1 MFILTFEKS
10 RSPKFQKAFDIAI
23 NLGGRFDGQTVIIE
37 LSGWD
42 DISNLYEKLLPLMS
56 IISTWK
62 SVKAKFNGKSVN
74 PYGFL
79 MQTRHLKECSGN
91 HADSDDYYCWG
102 SASYKGW
109 GCRLVNNLLLYPIKN
124 ASYKRNDLYWYNF
137 GNFDSRGVWVIN
149 KPLIVDTLLKHAS
162 NTGLDLCPFFKID
175 RIFEAVENLP
185 FEITVDNVSW
195 EYYYELGYVGSSI
208 ERIPTNI
215 RHIPVLSPEEQRR
228 RDIKQRIKD
237 LEYAI
242 GMGTLTEEEE
252 EKARMQLYYLKS
264 KYDIDGPLIVPLG
277 RIQLEDISEDELGEE
292 KGSEFNKD
300 AIDNFLDNLLEQRN
314 RKKGGKWEETSF

>member
-10 RSPKFQKAFDIAI
+10 RSPKFQKALDIAI

-74 PYGFL
+74 PFGF
-79 MQTRHLKECSGN
+79 MMHSRNLKDCAEN
-91 HADSDDYYCWG
+91 HTDADEYYCMG
-102 SASYKGW
+102 PASYNSW
-109 GCRLVNNLLLYPIKN
+109 GCRLLNNILLQPDKN
-124 ASYKRNDLYWYNF
+124 ASYKRNDLYWYNY
-137 GNFDSRGVWVIN
+137 GKFDSRGIWVIN
-149 KPLIVDTLLKHAS
+149 KPLIVETLLKHAS
-162 NTGLDLCPFFKID
+162 NSGLDLCPYFKID

-195 EYYYELGYVGSSI
+195 EYFYEPGYVGSSI

-252 EKARMQLYYLKS
+252 EKARMQLLCLKR
-264 KYDIDGPLIVPLG
+264 KYDFGGPLIIPIG
-277 RIQLEDISEDELGEE
+277 SIELEDIPDEEPGEE

-300 AIDNFLDNLLEQRN
+300 AIDDFLDNLLEQRN